1 MRETRVTPE
10 RLSHFATG
18 VAVAAGADPSEA
30 ALLAQVMV
38 WSDLRGHATQGVYL
52 LPILVK
58 RLGLGLVRSPADM
71 NLERTG
77 PAAARLDARHGFG
90 QVAGRRAMDEAIELA
105 RAQGIGIC
113 TVKNSNH
120 YGAAGYYAARAAES
134 GLVGL
139 SASNSMPK
147 VAPYGGTRRLMGT
160 NPLGFACP
168 RADGSPPLVIDLAT
182 GASAGSRI
190 SQARRTGQPIPEGIA
205 LDAEGRPTTD
215 PNDVDG
221 GGCLLP
227 AGGAKG
233 YCLGLIVEVLS
244 GVLTGSAFAP
254 GVGSMFRNLDTHV
267 RAGHTCIAIDIARF
281 LPPDEFADRMETLA
295 AAIKAVPPAEGV
307 DEVMVPGERR
317 ARLADEQAQRGILLS
332 ETLVNSLA
340 ETAEE
345 AGVKTPW
352 E

>member
-1 MRETRVTPE
+1 
-10 RLSHFATG
+10 
-18 VAVAAGADPSEA
+18 
-30 ALLAQVMV
+30 MV

-71 NLERTG
+71 TLERTG
-77 PAAARLDARHGFG
+77 PATARLDAAHGFG
-90 QVAGRRAMDEAIELA
+90 QVAGRRAMDEAVELA
-105 RAQGIGIC
+105 RTQGIGIC
-113 TVKNSNH
+113 TVRNSNH
-120 YGAAGYYAARAAES
+120 YGAAGYYAARATES
-134 GLVGL
+134 GFVGL
-139 SASNSMPK
+139 TFSNSMPK
-147 VAPYGGTRRLMGT
+147 VAPHGGTRRLMGT

-168 RADGSPPLVIDLAT
+168 RAAGDAPLVIDLAT

-190 SQARRTGQPIPEGIA
+190 SHARRTGQPIPEGIA

-215 PNDVDG
+215 PNDVDA

-233 YCLGLIVEVLS
+233 YCLGLIVEVMS

-267 RAGHTCIAIDIARF
+267 RAGHTCVAIDIARF
-281 LPPDEFADRMETLA
+281 LPLDEFRDRMEELA
-295 AAIKAVPPAEGV
+295 ASIKAVPPVEGA
-307 DEVMVPGERR
+307 DEVMIPGERR
-317 ARLADEQAQRGILLS
+317 ARLADERTRRGILLS
-332 ETLVNSLA
+332 PPLVNSLA
-340 ETAEE
+340 ETADKL
-345 AGVKTPW
+345 GTKPPW